1 MIQTIILVSIVIG
14 ALFFA
19 VRYFR
24 RIFSGKASCCSDSRA
39 NCPMK
44 DRGSQSS

>member
-1 MIQTIILVSIVIG
+1 MTQNIILIAIVVG

-24 RIFSGKASCCSDSRA
+24 RIFSGKGSCCSDSRA

-44 DRGSQSS
+44 DRGA